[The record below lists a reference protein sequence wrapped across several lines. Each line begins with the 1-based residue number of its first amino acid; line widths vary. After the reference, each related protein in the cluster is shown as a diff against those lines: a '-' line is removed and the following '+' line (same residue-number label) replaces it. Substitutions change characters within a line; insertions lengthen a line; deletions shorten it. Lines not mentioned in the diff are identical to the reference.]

1 MFAKPVAER
10 VAWRQAALAARHRTA
25 PPPARKVYVYESSSP
40 VEPGRHCWHRGTH
53 LGLRGY
59 GQRWLLRRQRLWWLW
74 LSAETVYYQNDPYY
88 SRPGSTIYVENDRY
102 YRDRDRERDRD
113 RQARE
118 RERERDRQARD
129 RERDQRARDADR
141 RRDLERQ
148 ARERD
153 RNNRDRNQGGLFGR
167 SSSHQAECDRYAN
180 QVRSGGDIVNTPSRP
195 C

>member
-1 MFAKPVAER
+1 MQRCRRPTTATRKKMIR
-10 VAWRQAALAARHRTA
+10 RHLLSLAAIAGTVALTSGCVATA
-25 PPPARKVYVYESSSP
+25 SDGYYGDS
-40 VEPGRHCWHRGTH
+40 
-53 LGLRGY
+53 GY
-59 GQRWLLRRQRLWWLW
+59 GGYGYGYSRP
-74 LSAETVYYQNDPYY
+74 AETVYYQNDTYY
-88 SRPGSTIYVENDRY
+88 SRPGNTIYVENDRY

-118 RERERDRQARD
+118 RERERDRQARE
-129 RERDQRARDADR
+129 RERDQRNRDADR